1 MDNLRTGEKIAGA
14 SGVLLILIM
23 FIFDWFTADVGFGVS
38 FGGNAWEV
46 FGGIDIVL
54 FLAALAGIALAVMAA
69 SQSQV
74 DMPVA
79 LSAITAGLGGLA
91 TLLVIY
97 RIISPPDGGAGDLI
111 DVSRSIGVFLGLI
124 AAAGVTYGGWM
135 AMQEEGTSFSGEAD
149 RVGGPAATPRRL
161 LRRRASAQRSGS
173 RRVGTAKTANS
184 RRPPPGGRF
193 VLTRSRAPVRPVPPS
208 R

>member
-14 SGVLLILIM
+14 SGVALILIM
-23 FIFDWFTADVGFGVS
+23 FIFDWFSVSAEGGVGPS

-54 FLAALAGIALAVMAA
+54 FLAALAGIGLAIMAA

-74 DMPVA
+74 DIPVA

-97 RIISPPDGGAGDLI
+97 RIIDPPDGGFGDVI

-124 AAAGVTYGGWM
+124 AAAGITYGGWV
-135 AMQEEGTSFSGEAD
+135 AMQEEGASFAGPGDRLGDPTTGTDAPPPPPPPPPSGQ
-149 RVGGPAATPRRL
+149 GPA
-161 LRRRASAQRSGS
+161 S
-173 RRVGTAKTANS
+173 
-184 RRPPPGGRF
+184 
-193 VLTRSRAPVRPVPPS
+193 
-208 R
+208 